1 MVRSPAH
8 PGKRQVQPMAMD
20 RINGSP
26 LVRPN
31 ILDQFQT
38 TRKGEEKAEG
48 PTSAVGAAMT
58 QGKPT
63 ADKAEISD
71 AARELVD
78 LRQAVETGRAAL
90 AELPEVRPERVAEVQ
105 QRLERGY
112 YQSIE
117 VMNTIAE
124 RIMGVVQAME
134 MP

>member
-1 MVRSPAH
+1 
-8 PGKRQVQPMAMD
+8 MAMD
-20 RINGSP
+20 RVNGSP

-38 TRKGEEKAEG
+38 TKKGEDKSEG
-48 PTSAVGAAMT
+48 TAPAAGTATT

-63 ADKAEISD
+63 VDKAEISA

-78 LRQAVETGRAAL
+78 LRRAVETGRAAL
-90 AELPEVRPERVAEVQ
+90 AELPEVRTERVAEVQ

-117 VMNTIAE
+117 VRDKVAG
-124 RIMGVVQAME
+124 RLMGVVQAME

>member
-1 MVRSPAH
+1 
-8 PGKRQVQPMAMD
+8 MAMD

-48 PTSAVGAAMT
+48 PVSAVGAAMS

-117 VMNTIAE
+117 VMNMVAE